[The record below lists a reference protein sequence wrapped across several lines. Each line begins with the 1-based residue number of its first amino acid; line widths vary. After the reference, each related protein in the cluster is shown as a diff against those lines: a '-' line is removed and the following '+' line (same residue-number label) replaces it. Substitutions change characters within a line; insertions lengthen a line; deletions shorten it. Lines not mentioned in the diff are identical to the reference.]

1 MLSVRCI
8 CDIRLSTDKLRRT
21 TMHVER
27 LEGSADLLTMVDLDR
42 MKVST
47 TLDDSRRGK
56 LGQFMTPSS
65 VARFMASQFGNIP
78 SAVNLLDA
86 GAGVGTLTAAFV
98 HAMCRRNR
106 KPREINVTAFEVE
119 PSLSQSLRITLN
131 NCKEECSRVCRGA
144 AAESRRLRGVRKQ
157 ALGLIVEQ
165 CEDCVNNI
173 GILTEVY
180 QAKHLPY
187 AGFRHALE

>member
-131 NCKEECSRVCRGA
+131 NCKEECSRSVVAPLLNRA
-144 AAESRRLRGVRKQ
+144 ASG
-157 ALGLIVEQ
+157 
-165 CEDCVNNI
+165 
-173 GILTEVY
+173 
-180 QAKHLPY
+180 
-187 AGFRHALE
+187 ALENKLSV